1 MIAEP
6 PPAAF
11 LVRHP
16 AHPWLVVAVTCISAF
31 IGQLD
36 ASIVQLALPALKVTF
51 NTTIDDVRWVAI
63 AYLLAYA
70 SCLPVFS
77 RICAIHDRKL
87 LYLTGFA
94 FFTLASLLCGFAP
107 DLPSLVAAR
116 VLQGIGGALL
126 GANSIAILV
135 MSTDPSRRSR
145 AIGFLT
151 AAQAV
156 GVSLG
161 PVVGGLL
168 LDALDWRWV
177 FWASVPFG
185 LAAIVLGWLVL
196 PRSTDLAKD
205 KTFDWPG
212 ALLLMPSLVLAV
224 LALNQASVWPP
235 TSPAMIGSVAAAAI
249 LMAMFVRRERTT
261 SSPLVN
267 LDLFGRRA
275 FAAGII
281 AVGLGYALLY
291 GMFLLM
297 AFALMHGF
305 GESAR
310 LAGMKLAII
319 PVVLGI
325 VAPLS
330 VTLCG
335 RWGSSTVR
343 VAGMVITAG
352 ALMALC
358 IVALKPVGSL
368 ISGLTAF
375 AVFGVG
381 LGLFVTPNS
390 NATIDAAPPHHA
402 AEAGSTINLFRIL
415 GSCIGVSSASSML
428 SWRLQAMA
436 DTSGQPVFLAG
447 HPLIEAVESS
457 LAMLVVFA
465 LIAGALSLV
474 RPTHTTSSQ

>member
-6 PPAAF
+6 APAAF
-11 LVRHP
+11 LVRQS

-51 NTTIDDVRWVAI
+51 NSTINEVRWVAV
-63 AYLLAYA
+63 AYLLAFA
-70 SCLPVFS
+70 SCLPIFS
-77 RICAIHDRKL
+77 RLCDMHGRKA
-87 LYLTGFA
+87 LYLAGFA
-94 FFTLASLLCGFAP
+94 LFTLASLLCGFAT
-107 DLPSLVAAR
+107 DLPSLVAFR

-135 MSTDPSRRSR
+135 KSIDPSRRDR

-151 AAQAV
+151 ASQAI

-177 FWASVPFG
+177 FWAAVPFG
-185 LAAIVLGWLVL
+185 LAAMILGWLVL

-205 KTFDWPG
+205 KTFDWLG
-212 ALLLMPSLVLAV
+212 ALLLTPSLVLAV
-224 LALNQASVWPP
+224 LALNQVSVWQA
-235 TSPAMIGSVAAAAI
+235 TSPAMIVSVAASVL
-249 LMAMFVRRERTT
+249 LMALFVRHERTS

-267 LDLFGRRA
+267 LDLFGRKA
-275 FAAGII
+275 FSAGII

-291 GMFLLM
+291 GMFFLM
-297 AFALMHGF
+297 SFALMHGF
-305 GESAR
+305 HESAQP
-310 LAGMKLAII
+310 AGLKLAII

-330 VTLCG
+330 VGLSG

-343 VAGMVITAG
+343 VAGMAIAAA
-352 ALMALC
+352 ALAALC
-358 IVALKPVGSL
+358 VIALKPFGSPVY
-368 ISGLTAF
+368 GLTAF
-375 AVFGVG
+375 AVFGAG
-381 LGLFVTPNS
+381 LGLFVTPNN
-390 NATIDAAPPHHA
+390 NATIDAAPARHA
-402 AEAGSTINLFRIL
+402 SEAGATLNLFRVL

-447 HPLIEAVESS
+447 HPLIEAIESS

-474 RPTHTTSSQ
+474 RHTRPG

>member
-1 MIAEP
+1 M
-6 PPAAF
+6 
-11 LVRHP
+11 
-16 AHPWLVVAVTCISAF
+16 AVTCISAF

-51 NTTIDDVRWVAI
+51 NSTIDEVRWVAV
-63 AYLLAYA
+63 AYLLAFA

-77 RICAIHDRKL
+77 RLCDMHGRKA
-87 LYLTGFA
+87 LYLAGFGL
-94 FFTLASLLCGFAP
+94 FTLASLLCGLAT
-107 DLPSLVAAR
+107 DLPSLVAFR

-135 MSTDPSRRSR
+135 KSIDPSRRDR

-151 AAQAV
+151 ASQAI

-177 FWASVPFG
+177 FWAAVPFG
-185 LAAIVLGWLVL
+185 LAAMALGWLVL

-205 KTFDWPG
+205 KTFDWLG
-212 ALLLMPSLVLAV
+212 ALLLTPSLVLAV
-224 LALNQASVWPP
+224 LALNQVSVWQA
-235 TSPAMIGSVAAAAI
+235 TSPAMIVSVAASVL
-249 LMAMFVRRERTT
+249 LMALFVSHERTT

-267 LDLFGRRA
+267 LDLFGRKA
-275 FAAGII
+275 FSAGIV

-291 GMFLLM
+291 GMFFLM
-297 AFALMHGF
+297 SFALMHGF
-305 GESAR
+305 HESAQP
-310 LAGMKLAII
+310 AGLKLAVI

-330 VTLCG
+330 VSLSG

-343 VAGMVITAG
+343 VAGMAITAA
-352 ALMALC
+352 ALAALC
-358 IVALKPVGSL
+358 VIALKPVGIL
-368 ISGLTAF
+368 VYGLTAF
-375 AVFGVG
+375 AVFGAG

-390 NATIDAAPPHHA
+390 NATIDAAPTRHA
-402 AEAGSTINLFRIL
+402 SEAGATLNLFRVL

-436 DTSGQPVFLAG
+436 DTSGQPAFFAG

-465 LIAGALSLV
+465 LIAAALSLV
-474 RPTHTTSSQ
+474 RHTRPG

>member
-6 PPAAF
+6 APASF
-11 LVRHP
+11 LLRHR
-16 AHPWLVVAVTCISAF
+16 AHPWLVVAVTCTSAF

-51 NTTIDDVRWVAI
+51 NSTIDEVRWVAV
-63 AYLLAYA
+63 AYLLAFA

-77 RICAIHDRKL
+77 RLCDMHGRKA
-87 LYLTGFA
+87 LYLAGFGL
-94 FFTLASLLCGFAP
+94 FTLASLLCGLAT
-107 DLPSLVAAR
+107 DLPSLVAFR

-135 MSTDPSRRSR
+135 KSIDPSRRNQ

-151 AAQAV
+151 ASQAI

-177 FWASVPFG
+177 FWAAVPFG
-185 LAAIVLGWLVL
+185 LAAMVLGWLVL

-205 KTFDWPG
+205 KTFDWLG
-212 ALLLMPSLVLAV
+212 ALLLTPSLVLAV
-224 LALNQASVWPP
+224 LALNQVSVWPVV
-235 TSPAMIGSVAAAAI
+235 SPAMIVTVAASAL
-249 LMAMFVRRERTT
+249 LMALFVRHERTT

-267 LDLFGRRA
+267 LDLFGRKA
-275 FAAGII
+275 FLAGII

-291 GMFLLM
+291 GMFFLM
-297 AFALMHGF
+297 SFALMHGF
-305 GESAR
+305 HESAQP
-310 LAGMKLAII
+310 AGLKLAII
-319 PVVLGI
+319 PVVIGI

-330 VTLCG
+330 VMLSG

-343 VAGMVITAG
+343 VAGMVLTAA
-352 ALMALC
+352 ALVALC
-358 IVALKPVGSL
+358 VIALKPVGIL
-368 ISGLTAF
+368 VYGLTAF
-375 AVFGVG
+375 AVFGAG

-390 NATIDAAPPHHA
+390 NATIDAAPVRHA
-402 AEAGSTINLFRIL
+402 GEAGSTINLFRVL
-415 GSCIGVSSASSML
+415 GSCIGVSTASSML

-436 DTSGQPVFLAG
+436 DVSGQPVFLAG

-474 RPTHTTSSQ
+474 RHVKPA